1 MTIEYTIPGMHVRE
15 HSITVPL
22 DWANPDAGQIQVF
35 ARELVDPARRAEELP
50 LLVYLQGG
58 PGGKSPRPV
67 STDGWLGAALKRFR
81 VILFDQRGTGRS
93 SRVTAA
99 TVRSLDE
106 RAAAAHLMH
115 FRADSIVR
123 DLEHLRHTVF
133 GGVRWR
139 TLGQS
144 YGGFITLSYLS
155 TAPEGLAAC
164 YVAGGLAG
172 LDATPEET
180 YRRTYPRVAAKT
192 RRFYE
197 RYEHDRGRVAAV
209 ADHLE
214 ATDTRL
220 PDGDRLTVRRLQTLG
235 IDLGMGPGAER
246 LHWLFEEAFEGESP
260 DGAGL
265 SDTFLAQVMTRTSY
279 DDNPLFAV
287 MQESIYGQDAA
298 ATSWAAERERA
309 RHPQVDPAERPLCFT
324 GEMMYPWMFDEIR
337 SLRPFRAAVDGLAA
351 WRDHTP
357 LYDRERL
364 AANEVPLVAAVYDDD
379 MYIDSGLSRETAA
392 RLGNATTWITN
403 EFEHDGL
410 HGPVVA
416 ERLFTL
422 LDHRGGAR

>member
-1 MTIEYTIPGMHVRE
+1 MSIEYTIPGMHVRE
-15 HSITVPL
+15 HRITVPL
-22 DWANPDAGQIQVF
+22 DWARPDAGQIQVF
-35 ARELVDPARRAEELP
+35 ARELVDPARRTEELP
-50 LLVYLQGG
+50 LLVHLQGG
-58 PGGKSPRPV
+58 PGGKSPRPTA
-67 STDGWLGAALKRFR
+67 TDGWLGAALKRFR

-93 SRVTAA
+93 TRVTAA
-99 TVRSLDE
+99 TVRSLTE
-106 RAAAAHLMH
+106 RDAASHLMH
-115 FRADSIVR
+115 FRADSIVH
-123 DLEHLRHTVF
+123 DLEHLRRSVF

-164 YVAGGLAG
+164 YIAGGLAG
-172 LDATPEET
+172 LDATAEET

-197 RYEHDRGRVAAV
+197 RYERDRARIAAV
-209 ADHLE
+209 ADHLD

-260 DGAGL
+260 DATGL

-298 ATSWAAERERA
+298 PTAWAAERERT
-309 RHPQVDPAERPLCFT
+309 RHPQFDPAARPLCFT

-351 WRDHTP
+351 WQENSP
-357 LYDRERL
+357 LYDAERL

-379 MYIDSGLSRETAA
+379 MYIDSGLSRGTLG
-392 RLGNATTWITN
+392 RLGNATAWITN

-410 HGPVVA
+410 HGPVVG

-422 LDHRGGAR
+422 MDDRGGAR